1 MVHGNRS
8 GPRRVR
14 GEAAPCIVSC
24 PRDRRTSRHSCQRL
38 AHESFHHIE
47 WKRASFLVY
56 ITHVRVGNE
65 LYDKAVARGGSFFF
79 LFFCRAIPGLSRGR
93 RVLETWIVSW
103 NSRDRRVLGVS
114 GDWWGVYEWARG
126 APGLRNGVGCC
137 ADVHSRSAE
146 CTIPRDRNSFL
157 SVLEHGGTDVNSY
170 ETVKWR
176 LAV

>member
-1 MVHGNRS
+1 MLALHVGCGTTSRERERERKREREGESSPLLPLPSHNAIPWPVVHGNRS

-79 LFFCRAIPGLSRGR
+79 LFFAARFLDS
-93 RVLETWIVSW
+93 
-103 NSRDRRVLGVS
+103 LG
-114 GDWWGVYEWARG
+114 E
-126 APGLRNGVGCC
+126 
-137 ADVHSRSAE
+137 E
-146 CTIPRDRNSFL
+146 EF
-157 SVLEHGGTDVNSY
+157 
-170 ETVKWR
+170 
-176 LAV
+176 

>member
-1 MVHGNRS
+1 M
-8 GPRRVR
+8 
-14 GEAAPCIVSC
+14 SC

-103 NSRDRRVLGVS
+103 NGRGRRVLGVS
-114 GDWWGVYEWARG
+114 VTGGVSMN
-126 APGLRNGVGCC
+126 GLEAHQG
-137 ADVHSRSAE
+137 
-146 CTIPRDRNSFL
+146 
-157 SVLEHGGTDVNSY
+157 
-170 ETVKWR
+170 
-176 LAV
+176 

>member
-1 MVHGNRS
+1 M
-8 GPRRVR
+8 
-14 GEAAPCIVSC
+14 
-24 PRDRRTSRHSCQRL
+24 
-38 AHESFHHIE
+38 
-47 WKRASFLVY
+47 
-56 ITHVRVGNE
+56 RVGNE

-79 LFFCRAIPGLSRGR
+79 LFFLPRDSWTLSGKKSFRNVDR
-93 RVLETWIVSW
+93 FVERPRPSS
-103 NSRDRRVLGVS
+103 SRCFC
-114 GDWWGVYEWARG
+114 DWWGVYEWARG

-137 ADVHSRSAE
+137 ADVHSRPAE